1 MSFLILLFE
10 LQISGK
16 GHSRV
21 PVYEGD
27 KENIVGLLFVK
38 SLIMLDP
45 DEATPI
51 KDVYKAGSFLCSS
64 TTEPLF
70 DLLDKFQTGKSM
82 YVPLVFDF
90 VSGYDSKAYKIW
102 ESWGELWGKDYSG
115 QQVPFK
121 GYPMW
126 KKPKIK
132 SRMWLFFKSS

>member
-1 MSFLILLFE
+1 MFG

-82 YVPLVFDF
+82 YVPLVFQGMIQKPTKYEKVGESCGGRITLDKR
-90 VSGYDSKAYKIW
+90 YHSKAI
-102 ESWGELWGKDYSG
+102 
-115 QQVPFK
+115 
-121 GYPMW
+121 
-126 KKPKIK
+126 
-132 SRMWLFFKSS
+132 